1 MTKRHRFFKLLAVAS
16 FLVLI
21 GTLFWTIARD
31 TRYYNSWPT
40 SPQPEIGR
48 TIPRAVRRSVTVY
61 ISPQDAQFDYML
73 EGILLY
79 SGLVGAIFVFLSGEL
94 TRSIKQN
101 REQQ

>member
-1 MTKRHRFFKLLAVAS
+1 
-16 FLVLI
+16 
-21 GTLFWTIARD
+21 
-31 TRYYNSWPT
+31 
-40 SPQPEIGR
+40 
-48 TIPRAVRRSVTVY
+48 
-61 ISPQDAQFDYML
+61 ML